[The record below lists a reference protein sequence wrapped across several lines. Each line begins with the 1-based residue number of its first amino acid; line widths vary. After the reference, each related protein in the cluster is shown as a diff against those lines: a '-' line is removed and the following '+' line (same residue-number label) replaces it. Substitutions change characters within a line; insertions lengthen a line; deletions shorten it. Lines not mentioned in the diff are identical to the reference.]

1 MAIAKP
7 KNIVKTDEIN
17 VPIPIRFFCPV
28 CKTSKKLK
36 IAKSV
41 INQSG
46 QLTTISIPKNKVC
59 EHHFQA
65 FVDANFIVRGYQ
77 RVDFEFS
84 DDMIKE
90 KEDSFTNLRENDRK
104 IFNEINFQGNY
115 VEYDPQETQKN
126 DEDNQ
131 NKNEDTLEKEEP
143 QQLKREEQSEESPK
157 RKEMTLEEI
166 YDEFW
171 EFIDDNNHEFREF
184 IIKDPR
190 RGTIA

>member
-1 MAIAKP
+1 MAV
-7 KNIVKTDEIN
+7 VKTKNTIKTDDLN
-17 VPIPIRFFCPV
+17 VPVPIQFICPV

-46 QLTTISIPKNKVC
+46 QLTTISIPRNKVC

-65 FVDANFIVRGYQ
+65 FVDRNFIVRGYQ
-77 RVDFEFS
+77 RVDFEFN
-84 DDMIKE
+84 DDKIKE
-90 KEDSFTNLRENDRK
+90 KKDSLNSLKEKDNK
-104 IFNEINFQGNY
+104 IFDEIYFQGNY
-115 VEYDPQETQKN
+115 VKYNPQETQKN
-126 DEDNQ
+126 DTEDQ
-131 NKNEDTLEKEEP
+131 NKNEDNIEKGES
-143 QQLKREEQSEESPK
+143 QYIKREEQGKETPK

-184 IIKDPR
+184 IVNDPR
-190 RGTIA
+190 RGKFV